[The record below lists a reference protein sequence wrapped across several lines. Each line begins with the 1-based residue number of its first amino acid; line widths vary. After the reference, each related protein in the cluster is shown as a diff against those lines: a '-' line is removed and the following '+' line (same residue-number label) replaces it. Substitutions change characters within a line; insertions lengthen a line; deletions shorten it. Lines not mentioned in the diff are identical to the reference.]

1 MISNMPCVTFDQ
13 MHYAFKHKLKI
24 NSLYSIICHLAVLS
38 GLEPLYFDCCL
49 NACIAYTGNY
59 ADLNQCPLCDQTR
72 FRGADRKPHH
82 QFCYIPFIPRL
93 QNLFTNPK
101 TIKEILYQFNY
112 QVLFPT
118 FLMENIIQELR
129 QTRVTVNRKKLPHKY
144 FSGKNDIAFSG
155 MLGWLLALQ
164 AKMWRT
170 LCDAYYD
177 SNIQLSTRNP
187 DTHCLG
193 AMPQCYTQGTKMP

>member
-1 MISNMPCVTFDQ
+1 MVSNMPCVAFNQ

-49 NACIAYTGNY
+49 NACIAYTGDY

-112 QVLFPT
+112 QVIPNVISDIFDGEHYSRTQTNKGDCQQEKTPT
-118 FLMENIIQELR
+118 QIFLWE
-129 QTRVTVNRKKLPHKY
+129 K
-144 FSGKNDIAFSG
+144 
-155 MLGWLLALQ
+155 
-164 AKMWRT
+164 
-170 LCDAYYD
+170 
-177 SNIQLSTRNP
+177 
-187 DTHCLG
+187 
-193 AMPQCYTQGTKMP
+193 